1 MTNHF
6 SNDFDHDNDTEA
18 NGYFLYKNKL
28 INAKTYELLIKY
40 DIKILLPV
48 DFDMNRKNR
57 ILQNRKDFKEYKL
70 NFKEFQYVDGFNSL
84 LSINKAYTEC
94 EAKFG
99 ISHSNLNAV
108 LTLFC
113 FQIFTREDMFDI
125 LNQSGFKVF
134 KSTFIFLEKN
144 NFILRIDTL
153 SKLTQI
159 NNRVYIFSDKGI
171 AMVKMFYKILDQGT
185 VYDFKF
191 KSKRDLLVD
200 NLLKKYENG

>member
-1 MTNHF
+1 MEKNNYVVKANQF
-6 SNDFDHDNDTEA
+6 IEA
-18 NGYFLYKNKL
+18 KGRLGTLEQKL
-28 INAKTYELLIKY
+28 LATLISEIQL
-40 DIKILLPV
+40 D
-48 DFDMNRKNR
+48 D
-57 ILQNRKDFKEYKL
+57 KDFKEYKL

-153 SKLTQI
+153 SKLTKI
-159 NNRVYIFSDKGI
+159 DNRVYTFSEKGI
-171 AMVKMFYKILDQGT
+171 SMVKMFYEILDQGT

>member
-84 LSINKAYTEC
+84 LSINKAYQEC

-99 ISHSNLNAV
+99 ISHSNLNAL

-134 KSTFIFLEKN
+134 KSTLIFLEKN

-153 SKLTQI
+153 SKLTKI
-159 NNRVYIFSDKGI
+159 DNRVYTFSEKGI
-171 AMVKMFYKILDQGT
+171 SMVKMFYDILDQGT
-185 VYDFKF
+185 VHDFKF